1 LKKVRSKKADDE
13 SEVLLNKGIITNIWQ
28 RNDIND
34 VAARGVTVSIK
45 DKWEQ
50 AELSKKAMDKLEKLK
65 Q

>member
-65 Q
+65 H